1 VVVGHA
7 SLLEDFASD
16 GAIRE
21 RALKIRT
28 AADRCARIV
37 RTFLAMARSK
47 PRQRTAVQLND
58 TIGEAL
64 EIVAYGLRTADVA
77 VARVLAPDL
86 PPVWAD
92 GDQLH
97 QVFANLFVN
106 AQQALQSVPPPRR
119 LTVTSGFDAGS
130 VWVEVADNG
139 PGVPADI
146 AHRIFE
152 PFFTTKPQGIG
163 TGVGLS
169 VCHGIIAAHEGEIR
183 LESRAPPGATFVV
196 RLPRTAIEVAEP
208 PAVRPDRR
216 SRPAHILVVDD
227 EPDVA
232 QLLIDIL
239 ERDGHR
245 VDRAN
250 SGREALT
257 RLRYG
262 EVDLILCDLRMPDL
276 DGPALYRELTAQRP
290 EMLSRIVFMTGDTLG
305 GDMSGFLTDTGVRV
319 LEKPLDPAGVRAKVQ
334 AYLASRAGATPV
346 TSR

>member
-1 VVVGHA
+1 
-7 SLLEDFASD
+7 
-16 GAIRE
+16 
-21 RALKIRT
+21 
-28 AADRCARIV
+28 
-37 RTFLAMARSK
+37 M
-47 PRQRTAVQLND
+47 
-58 TIGEAL
+58 
-64 EIVAYGLRTADVA
+64 
-77 VARVLAPDL
+77 
-86 PPVWAD
+86 
-92 GDQLH
+92 
-97 QVFANLFVN
+97 
-106 AQQALQSVPPPRR
+106 
-119 LTVTSGFDAGS
+119 
-130 VWVEVADNG
+130 
-139 PGVPADI
+139 PADI

-169 VCHGIIAAHEGEIR
+169 VCHGILAAHDGEIR
-183 LESRAPPGATFVV
+183 LEPRPQDRAPLSSFGCRA
-196 RLPRTAIEVAEP
+196 RQWRWRSRP
-208 PAVRPDRR
+208 PLAPDRR
-216 SRPAHILVVDD
+216 LHPAHILVVDD

-290 EMLSRIVFMTGDTLG
+290 ELLSRIVFMTGDTLG

-319 LEKPLDPAGVRAKVQ
+319 LEKPLDPAGVRAKIQ
-334 AYLASRAGATPV
+334 AYLASRAGAAPV